1 MKPIPISLSDYVLSG
16 GGANGDSYDHKSDAS
31 IMLKLYHPGKIQ
43 QPLDEMRM
51 ARKVFD
57 LGIPSPEPGDYVV
70 TEDGRYG
77 IRFKRIV
84 GKKSYSRA
92 TADEP
97 EKVAFFAAE
106 FAQMCLQ
113 LRATHV
119 DPAVFESVK
128 ERYYRLLTENLFFTT
143 KEKDRIGR
151 FIADRPLK
159 DIEAQLRPFAGLKT
173 LIVERDMNCPMP
185 EFRAALAPVLR

>member
-1 MKPIPISLSDYVLSG
+1 
-16 GGANGDSYDHKSDAS
+16 
-31 IMLKLYHPGKIQ
+31 
-43 QPLDEMRM
+43 
-51 ARKVFD
+51 
-57 LGIPSPEPGDYVV
+57 
-70 TEDGRYG
+70 
-77 IRFKRIV
+77 
-84 GKKSYSRA
+84 
-92 TADEP
+92 
-97 EKVAFFAAE
+97 
-106 FAQMCLQ
+106 MCLQ
-113 LRATHV
+113 LHATHV

-128 ERYYRLLTENLFFTT
+128 ERYYRLLMENPFFTT